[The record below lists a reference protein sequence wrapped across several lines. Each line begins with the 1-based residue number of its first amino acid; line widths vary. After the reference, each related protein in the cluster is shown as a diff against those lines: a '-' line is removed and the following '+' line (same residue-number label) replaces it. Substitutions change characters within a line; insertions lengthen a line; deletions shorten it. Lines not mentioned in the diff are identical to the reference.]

1 MKNLLD
7 FLRDPI
13 WQFILGAAG
22 IIISGI
28 ISIFIYRRQQ
38 PRKEITCRLV
48 SVTPLFNIKENFQG
62 KLQVLFDSKPIENVY
77 IITIRVYNSGNT
89 SVTSSDY
96 EQPINVVI
104 GTDEILSSE
113 VLETTPHGIPAS
125 VKFSANE
132 IQISPTLLNPND
144 ALVINAVVN
153 QYYERVN
160 VSARIVGIRKLELL
174 LPEQF
179 EKDAA
184 RAIETA
190 SELISVV
197 AAITAMI
204 GFLISFLSL
213 VGLFR

>member
-38 PRKEITCRLV
+38 PKKEITCRLV
-48 SVTPLFNIKENFQG
+48 SVTPLFNVKENFQG
-62 KLQVLFDSKPIENVY
+62 KLKVLFDNKPIENVY

-89 SVTSSDY
+89 PVISSDY
-96 EQPINVVI
+96 EKPVNIII

-125 VKFSANE
+125 VKFSGNE
-132 IQISPTLLNPND
+132 IQVSPALLNPND
-144 ALVINAVVN
+144 ALLINAIVS
-153 QYYERVN
+153 QYYDKVN
-160 VSARIVGIRKLELL
+160 VSARIVGIRKLQLL

-179 EKDAA
+179 EKDTIKAN
-184 RAIETA
+184 EFA
-190 SELISVV
+190 SMLSGV
-197 AAITAMI
+197 AAVVTAI
-204 GFLISFLSL
+204 ISL
-213 VGLFR
+213 VSLLGIFR